1 MCFSERWSLN
11 LSILGSLLTIYR
23 IYYKYPMVAIVPT
36 FFYTIMEV
44 TQYLQYQV
52 INQCDNEINKNL
64 TKFTW
69 ILEWIQPLMWNIVYL
84 YITKS
89 NKDVFRFSIFLSLL
103 IFIAGI
109 ARVFNNST
117 NKSIT
122 HELQVK
128 GRNCTIQGDKHLMWN
143 NNAQTFYGLEPNW
156 FVYLLLF
163 FIPTLWITPFK
174 IGFYTFFSQF
184 FVVIA
189 TLLIIGRIDDQ
200 APSVWCLLSIPG
212 FFIGELINRLSIK

>member
-1 MCFSERWSLN
+1 
-11 LSILGSLLTIYR
+11 
-23 IYYKYPMVAIVPT
+23 
-36 FFYTIMEV
+36 
-44 TQYLQYQV
+44 
-52 INQCDNEINKNL
+52 
-64 TKFTW
+64 
-69 ILEWIQPLMWNIVYL
+69 
-84 YITKS
+84 
-89 NKDVFRFSIFLSLL
+89 
-103 IFIAGI
+103 
-109 ARVFNNST
+109 
-117 NKSIT
+117 
-122 HELQVK
+122 
-128 GRNCTIQGDKHLMWN
+128 MWN